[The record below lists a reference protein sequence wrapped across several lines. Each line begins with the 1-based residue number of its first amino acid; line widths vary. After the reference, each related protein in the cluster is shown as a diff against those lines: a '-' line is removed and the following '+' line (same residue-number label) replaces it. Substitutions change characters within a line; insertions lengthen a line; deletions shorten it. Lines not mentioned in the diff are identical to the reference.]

1 MIKYEIDSQHKQLL
15 LLVCGK
21 KKQQPMWSF
30 NLKNKQKQN
39 MQYR

>member
-21 KKQQPMWSF
+21 KKQPMWSF
-30 NLKNKQKQN
+30 NLKKKQKQN